1 MKHVLISPL
10 NWGVGHA
17 TRMIPIIQWLCTRAQ
32 VTIGGNGASF
42 LLLKRRFPELASVDI
57 PGVEVR
63 LGNSRWLNFI
73 LLAFQIPKFL
83 VAKTREQTWLNKHAH
98 HFDIVISDNRYGLI
112 HQNLHCVLVT
122 HQTAPPF
129 PLFKG
134 LGRLIIRG
142 WLNKF
147 SETWIPDN
155 PTFKLTAPF
164 WQKTAKNKEPKLI
177 GWLSAWDL
185 PDKPIEKYWVLLA
198 TGPEPGRTNFVD
210 TVKTNADVDLIVAD
224 GMVGQAFN
232 ELVAGAEGVIAKCG
246 YSTIMDVLCNNKK
259 ALLVPTSGQREQEQL
274 AENSWLRSQFLIMNW
289 KELKRTTKLNLDNA
303 PTPSN
308 IDMPKL
314 WQQALIKLLNENN

>member
-1 MKHVLISPL
+1 MKRVLISPL

-17 TRMIPIIQWLCTRAQ
+17 TRMIPIIQWLKTRAH
-32 VTIGGNGASF
+32 VIIGGNGESF
-42 LLLKRRFPELASVDI
+42 LLLKRRFPELESIEI
-57 PGVEVR
+57 PGIEVR
-63 LGNSRWLNFI
+63 LGNSRWFNFI

-83 VAKTREQTWLNKHAH
+83 VAKKREQTWLNKHANQ
-98 HFDIVISDNRYGLI
+98 FDIVIADNRYGLT

-129 PLFKG
+129 PLFKR

-147 SETWIPDN
+147 SEIWIPDS
-155 PTFKLTAPF
+155 PKYKLTATF
-164 WQKTAKNKEPKLI
+164 WQKAAKNKEPKLI
-177 GWLSAWDL
+177 GWLSALDL
-185 PDKPIEKYWVLLA
+185 ADKPIEKYWVLLA
-198 TGPEPGRTNFVD
+198 SGPEPGRTNFVE
-210 TVKTNADVDLIVAD
+210 TVKTKTDVVLIVAD

-259 ALLVPTSGQREQEQL
+259 ALLIPTPGQKEQGLL

-314 WQQALIKLLNENN
+314 WQQVLIKLLNENN